1 MTTTVQIC
9 DEPYITAVVEHDGT
23 TDYEVTITLSHSDV
37 ERHLKTVKDG
47 MRHSDAFATD
57 VLRATIEQSL
67 EEQLTRHGEM
77 YRDLFGEAD
86 GTEERHEGEFITL
99 ADAKKWIEEQKRLLS
114 LED

>member
-9 DEPYITAVVEHDGT
+9 DEPYITAIVGHDGK
-23 TDYEVTITLSHSDV
+23 TDYEMTITLGHSDI
-37 ERHLKTVKDG
+37 ERHLRGVKGG

-57 VLRATIEQSL
+57 VLRATIEQGL
-67 EEQLTRHGEM
+67 QEQLSCHGEM

-86 GTEERHEGEFITL
+86 NAEEDGGEHITL
-99 ADAKKWIEEQKRLLS
+99 ADAKKWIEEQKRLLN